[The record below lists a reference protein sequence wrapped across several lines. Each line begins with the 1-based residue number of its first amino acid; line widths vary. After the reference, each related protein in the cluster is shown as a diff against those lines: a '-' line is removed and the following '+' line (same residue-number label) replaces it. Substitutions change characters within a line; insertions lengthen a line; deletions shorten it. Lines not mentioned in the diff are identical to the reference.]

1 MSKSRDSVK
10 SGKMQNKL
18 QAEHSA
24 NNAFVKAEQAKLQK
38 YGMKKSVSIGAE
50 YSKFDAAM
58 MNNEDC
64 VHDAVKALTKGI
76 DDAYPVK

>member
-1 MSKSRDSVK
+1 
-10 SGKMQNKL
+10 MQNML
-18 QAEHSA
+18 QKEHSS

-38 YGMKKSVSIGAE
+38 YGMKKSVNIAPE

-64 VHDAVKALTKGI
+64 VHDAVKVLTKGI